1 MLPLLLDL
9 HPDAYPLEGYRRR
22 QLLEWVFEHGAPSFA
37 AMSNLPASLRTELEG
52 QYALNPFIKTE
63 TFESSDGS
71 VKYLFTLADHR
82 QMEAVYMPYLD
93 RKTICVSTMV
103 GCPAKCSFCATG
115 AMGFGRNL
123 SPGEVVGQILA
134 VSWHQNFSPRELRNL
149 VFMGMGEPLLNYD
162 HTIMAARL
170 LLHPQALGMSKRRV
184 TLSTVGLAKG
194 IRRLAAEDD
203 LGLKLAISL
212 HAPDEE
218 TRQQI
223 IPTGQANSITEIM
236 DAAREYQGVTGRRV
250 TFEYAMLSG
259 VNDHLWQADLLAELL
274 RGLVSHVNLIPMN
287 PWEGSNFTET
297 PESQIQ
303 AFYDRLE
310 LRGVPVSVRRS
321 RGRDAGAACGQL
333 ALKQP
338 GAVSGVVGVVAG
350 ALGV

>member
-9 HPDAYPLEGYRRR
+9 HPDAYPLDGYRRR
-22 QLLEWVFEHGAPSFA
+22 QLLQWVFEHGAPSFA
-37 AMSNLPASLRTELEG
+37 AMSNLPASLRAELEG

-71 VKYLFTLADHR
+71 VKYLFTLNDHR

-123 SPGEVVGQILA
+123 TPGEVVGQILA

-184 TLSTVGLAKG
+184 TLSTVGLVKG

-218 TRQQI
+218 TRQKI
-223 IPTGQANSITEIM
+223 IPTGQANSIAEIM
-236 DAAREYQGVTGRRV
+236 DAAREYQSVTGRRL

-287 PWEGSNFTET
+287 PWDGSGFAET

-310 LRGVPVSVRRS
+310 RHGVPVSVRRS

-338 GAVSGVVGVVAG
+338 GAVSGLVNGMVAG
-350 ALGV
+350 A